1 MNVARV
7 NNDSYTINDILNL
20 PEGKHVELI
29 EGTAYDMAPPNP
41 RHQQIAFS
49 IARKIA
55 DYIDKNNGSC
65 EVYPAP
71 FGVFLSEEDNTY
83 LEPDISVIC
92 DKSKISERGC
102 EGAPDWIIEV
112 VSSTAPDFISGEPRG
127 FERFKDSSSEES
139 SLSSKSMDYLR
150 KLYQYKQKCVR
161 LYWIV
166 DPASG
171 YVSVYD
177 FENDTMAQYGF
188 NDSIPVAIYDDLE
201 IDMAS
206 V

>member
-1 MNVARV
+1 MDVAHLST
-7 NNDSYTINDILNL
+7 NNMTIDDILNL

-29 EGTAYDMAPPNP
+29 EGNAYNMAPPNP

-55 DYIDKNNGSC
+55 DYIDNNGGEC

-92 DKSKISERGC
+92 DKNKISERGC

-112 VSSTAPDFISGEPRG
+112 VSP
-127 FERFKDSSSEES
+127 
-139 SLSSKSMDYLR
+139 SSKSMDYLR
-150 KLYQYKQKCVR
+150 KLYQYKQKGVR

-166 DPASG
+166 DPASD

-177 FENDTMAQYGF
+177 FEGDTMSQYGF
-188 NDSIPVAIYDDLE
+188 NDSIPVAIYDDLK